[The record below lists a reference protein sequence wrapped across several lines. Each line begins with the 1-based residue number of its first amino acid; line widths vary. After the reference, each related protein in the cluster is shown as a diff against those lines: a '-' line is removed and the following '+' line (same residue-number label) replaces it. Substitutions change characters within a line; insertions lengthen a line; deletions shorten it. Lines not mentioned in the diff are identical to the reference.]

1 MPADPA
7 FDQRMMRRCI
17 DLATLATKAGN
28 TPVGCVITLEGQIE
42 AAAEERS
49 PAGSDPFAHAEILAV
64 VAALGA
70 AGRTKLSQATLYT
83 TNEPCFL
90 CSYAIREAQISRV
103 VFSVES
109 PGVGGATSDYPILK
123 ARDIDRWRT
132 LPQIEKGLLAA
143 EYWNLA
149 GRSWRKK
156 TAPSVKASED

>member
-17 DLATLATKAGN
+17 ELATSATKVGN
-28 TPVGCVITLEGQIE
+28 TPVGCVITLEGQIVAE
-42 AAAEERS
+42 AEERS

-64 VAALGA
+64 VAALRA
-70 AGRTKLSQATLYT
+70 AGRTKLSHATLYT

-90 CSYAIREAQISRV
+90 CSYAIRETQIGRV

-143 EYWNLA
+143 EYWNLL
-149 GRSWRKK
+149 GRSWRNKV
-156 TAPSVKASED
+156 APSMKESED